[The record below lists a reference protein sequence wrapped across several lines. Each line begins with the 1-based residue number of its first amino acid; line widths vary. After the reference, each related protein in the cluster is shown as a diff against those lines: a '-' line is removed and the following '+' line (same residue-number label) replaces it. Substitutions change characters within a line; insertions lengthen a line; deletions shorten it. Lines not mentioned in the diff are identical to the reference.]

1 MYIDPD
7 IKKYLR
13 YDAETGKIFWKLN
26 KGSTGKAGNE
36 AGSMDKNGYSIIE
49 INRKRYKAHRIA
61 WLLTY
66 GSWPEDKI
74 DHINGNKKDNRL
86 ENLRDVSLIENA
98 RNKKIYKNNT
108 SGTLGVSF
116 DKRGQNYLARIMV
129 NGKSKHLGYFKNKE
143 EAIAAR
149 AAANIK
155 YNFHENH
162 GRKEINVYGY

>member
-13 YDAETGKIFWKLN
+13 YDAETGKLFWKLN
-26 KGSTGKAGNE
+26 KGASKANNE
-36 AGSMDKNGYSIIE
+36 AGWEDHRYCRVE
-49 INRKRYKAHRIA
+49 INRKQYYAHRIA

-66 GSWPEDKI
+66 GSWPEDQI
-74 DHINGNKKDNRL
+74 DHINGNGLDNRL
-86 ENLRDVSLIENA
+86 ENLRAVSKRENL
-98 RNKKIYKNNT
+98 RNQKIPKNNT

-116 DKRGQNYLARIMV
+116 DKRRQNYHAKITI
-129 NGKSKHLGYFKNKE
+129 NGKSRHLGYFKNKE

-149 AAANIK
+149 EAANIK

-162 GRKEINVYGY
+162 GRKETKFNGC

>member
-26 KGSTGKAGNE
+26 KGSSGKAGNE
-36 AGSMDKNGYSIIE
+36 AGGQNNGYLTIKL
-49 INRKRYKAHRIA
+49 NRKSYKAHRIA

-66 GSWPEDKI
+66 GSWPEDQI
-74 DHINGNKKDNRL
+74 DHINGNGLDNRL
-86 ENLRDVSLIENA
+86 ENLRAVSKGENL
-98 RNKKIYKNNT
+98 RNQKIPKNNT

-116 DKRGQNYLARIMV
+116 DKRYKSYLASIQI
-129 NGKSKHLGYFKNKE
+129 NGKSKYLGLFKNKE

-162 GRKEINVYGY
+162 GRKETKFNDC

>member
-26 KGSTGKAGNE
+26 KGASKAGNE
-36 AGSMDKNGYSIIE
+36 AGWEDRFYHRIT
-49 INRKRYKAHRIA
+49 INRKTYHAHRIA

-66 GSWPEDKI
+66 GSWPVDQI
-74 DHINGNKKDNRL
+74 DHINGNGLDNRL
-86 ENLRDVSLIENA
+86 ENLRDVSNIENL
-98 RNKKIYKNNT
+98 RNQKIPKNNT
-108 SGTLGVSF
+108 SGTIGVSF
-116 DKRGQNYLARIMV
+116 DKRNQNYQASIMI
-129 NGKSKHLGYFKNKE
+129 NGKSKNLGYFENKE

-162 GRKEINVYGY
+162 GRKEAKVYGY

>member
-13 YDAETGKIFWKLN
+13 YDAETGKLFWKLN
-26 KGSTGKAGNE
+26 KGRAGKAGNE
-36 AGSMDKNGYSIIE
+36 AGWFEKRYCRVT
-49 INRKRYKAHRIA
+49 INRKKYQAHRIA

-66 GSWPEDKI
+66 GSWPEDQI
-74 DHINGNKKDNRL
+74 DHINGSTKDNRL
-86 ENLRDVSLIENA
+86 ENLRVVSYRENA
-98 RNKKIYKNNT
+98 RNQKIPKNNT
-108 SGTLGVSF
+108 SGTIGVCF
-116 DKRGQNYLARIMV
+116 HKRGQKYVSYIKI

-143 EAIAAR
+143 EAVAAR

-162 GRKEINVYGY
+162 GRKESNIYGY

>member
-13 YDAETGKIFWKLN
+13 YDAETGKLFWKLN
-26 KGSTGKAGNE
+26 KGTTGKAGNE
-36 AGSMDKNGYSIIE
+36 AGGQNYGYLRIK
-49 INRKRYKAHRIA
+49 INRKSYKAHRIA

-66 GSWPEDKI
+66 GSWPVDQI

-86 ENLRDVSLIENA
+86 ENLRAVSSGENA
-98 RNKKIYKNNT
+98 RNQKIPKNNT
-108 SGTLGVSF
+108 SGAIGVSF
-116 DKRGQNYLARIMV
+116 YKKGQYYQASIQI
-129 NGKSKHLGYFKNKE
+129 NGKSKYLGVFKNKE

-149 AAANIK
+149 VAANIK

>member
-26 KGSTGKAGNE
+26 KSSTGKAGNE
-36 AGSMDKNGYSIIE
+36 AGGQNCGYIRMKL
-49 INRKRYKAHRIA
+49 NRKSYKAHRIA

-66 GSWPEDKI
+66 GSWPEDQI
-74 DHINGNKKDNRL
+74 DHINGNGLDNRL
-86 ENLRDVSLIENA
+86 ENLRDVSLIENL
-98 RNKKIYKNNT
+98 RNQKIPKNNT
-108 SGTLGVSF
+108 SGTIGVSF
-116 DKRGQNYLARIMV
+116 YKKDQYYQASIQI
-129 NGKSKHLGYFKNKE
+129 NGKSKYLGYFKNKE

-162 GRKEINVYGY
+162 GRKEAKVYGY

>member
-26 KGSTGKAGNE
+26 KGGNAKAGNE
-36 AGSMDKNGYSIIE
+36 AGWMDKGGYFIIKL
-49 INRKRYKAHRIA
+49 NRKSYKAHRIA

-66 GSWPEDKI
+66 GSWPVDQI
-74 DHINGNKKDNRL
+74 DHINGNAGDNRL
-86 ENLRDVSLIENA
+86 ANLRDVSNRENA
-98 RNKKIYKNNT
+98 RNKKIPKNNT
-108 SGTLGVSF
+108 SGTIGVSF
-116 DKRGQNYLARIMV
+116 YKRDQNYQARIKV

-149 AAANIK
+149 AVANIK

-162 GRKEINVYGY
+162 GRKEINIYGY

>member
-36 AGSMDKNGYSIIE
+36 AGGQNCGYIRIKL
-49 INRKRYKAHRIA
+49 NRKSYKAHRIA

-66 GSWPEDKI
+66 GSWPEDQI
-74 DHINGNKKDNRL
+74 DHINGNGLDNRL
-86 ENLRDVSLIENA
+86 ENLRAVSSGENL
-98 RNKKIYKNNT
+98 RNQKIPKNNT
-108 SGTLGVSF
+108 SGTIGVSF
-116 DKRGQNYLARIMV
+116 NKREQYYLASIQI
-129 NGKSKHLGYFKNKE
+129 NGKSKYLGVFKNKE

>member
-13 YDAETGKIFWKLN
+13 YDAETGKLFWKLN
-26 KGSTGKAGNE
+26 KGRAGKAGNE
-36 AGSMDKNGYSIIE
+36 AGWFDKGYCRVE
-49 INRKRYKAHRIA
+49 INRKKYQAHRIA

-66 GSWPEDKI
+66 GSWPVDQI
-74 DHINGNKKDNRL
+74 DHINGITNDNRL
-86 ENLRDVSLIENA
+86 TNLRDVSLIENA

-108 SGTLGVSF
+108 SGTLGVYF
-116 DKRGQNYLARIMV
+116 YKRGQNYQANITI

-162 GRKEINVYGY
+162 GRKEAKVYGY

>member
-1 MYIDPD
+1 
-7 IKKYLR
+7 
-13 YDAETGKIFWKLN
+13 
-26 KGSTGKAGNE
+26 
-36 AGSMDKNGYSIIE
+36 MDKYGYSIIE
-49 INRKRYKAHRIA
+49 VNRKSYKAHRIA

-66 GSWPEDKI
+66 GSWPEDQI
-74 DHINGNKKDNRL
+74 DHINGNGLDNRL
-86 ENLRDVSLIENA
+86 ENLRAVSNGENL

-116 DKRGQNYLARIMV
+116 DKRCQNYQAKIMI
-129 NGKSKHLGYFKNKE
+129 NKKYKHLGYFKNKE

-162 GRKEINVYGY
+162 GRKETKFNGC